1 MSLSTTKGTKMFS
14 STSSSNTSTKHSF
27 VIDIN
32 YQENFEDDILRSLN
46 LIILTEESDLALGYY
61 TVIGSQTSITELKQ
75 YLNGT
80 RYL

>member
-1 MSLSTTKGTKMFS
+1 MSLSITKELKM
-14 STSSSNTSTKHSF
+14 TSNNSSTKHSF

-46 LIILTEESDLALGYY
+46 VIILIEESDIALGYY
-61 TVIGSQTSITELKQ
+61 TVIGSEQSITELKQ